1 MKKWGSA
8 LCAAACV
15 LSLGTA
21 AFADAGVVIKP
32 VENEWNSVLW
42 EEGDEP
48 LARITFQAD
57 SDPDKFY
64 SKLSTSWSD
73 SAFSSLFADQDAYLF
88 DFVGHPVIP
97 AASLPTLVLYSPF
110 VDEEGEPVPGK
121 GITVYQVQQDNILKD
136 VTSSFSAGYDGDGLP
151 ILGTR
156 TRVLGTYIL
165 AEEKL
170 EAGEGLATEPSA
182 PKAEQAT
189 EPAPQKQAPANDG
202 HTGIFL
208 PAYADRG

>member
-1 MKKWGSA
+1 MKKWVA
-8 LCAAACV
+8 TICAAACV
-15 LSLGTA
+15 LGLGTA

-110 VDEEGEPVPGK
+110 VDEDGEPLSGK
-121 GITVYQVQQDNILKD
+121 GITVYRVVGDNTLED
-136 VTSSFSAGYDGDGLP
+136 VTSSFAAGYDGDGLP

-170 EAGEGLATEPSA
+170 EAGKAPATEPSPA
-182 PKAEQAT
+182 KSEQAV
-189 EPAPQKQAPANDG
+189 EPAPQEKAPANDG